1 MKAARLHV
9 LNEPLKIDD
18 IPIPLLEPNEA
29 LIKTMAC
36 GICHTDLHLID
47 GRFSAG
53 GKFPFVLGHEPA
65 GVVEKV
71 GKNVT
76 RWKPGQRVVT
86 FRSHTCGECG
96 ACLSGYEG
104 DCYNPK
110 GLIGFNCDGG
120 FAEYFKWPA
129 THLLAI
135 PDSIA
140 YEDAGPL
147 GCSGQT
153 AFHTVKTR
161 AQLKLGETVLINS
174 CGGLGMMALQF
185 AKLAGAKVYATD
197 IEDKK
202 LEMALEYGADGAFNP
217 RKLNVAEAV
226 KKLTENL
233 GVHVVLD
240 FVGTAESMELGLNSL
255 RKLGRLVV
263 AGVGHDPI
271 PRATASFLLSG
282 EYSILGA
289 KSSNR
294 QELKD
299 TLEMVASGKV
309 KSIVTRTFKLQ
320 ELNEALEL
328 LKAGK
333 IMGRA
338 CVKF

>member
-1 MKAARLHV
+1 MKVARLHH
-9 LNEPLKIDD
+9 LNEPLKIED
-18 IPIPLLEPNEA
+18 IPIPTLEPNEV

-36 GICHTDLHLID
+36 GICHTDLHLVD
-47 GRFSAG
+47 GKFSAG
-53 GKFPFVLGHEPA
+53 GKLPLVLGHEPA

-71 GKNVT
+71 GTNVT
-76 RWKPGQRVVT
+76 QWKPGDRVIS
-86 FRSHTCGECG
+86 FRSHTCGECCS
-96 ACLSGYEG
+96 CLTGYEG

-110 GLIGFNCDGG
+110 GLIGFNHDGG

-129 THLLAI
+129 THLLRI

-140 YEDAGPL
+140 YEEAGPL

-153 AFHTVKTR
+153 AYHAVKVR
-161 AQLKLGETVLINS
+161 AQLKLGETALING

-185 AKLAGAKVYATD
+185 AKLTGAKVYATD

-202 LEMALEYGADGAFNP
+202 LEMASEYGADGAFNP
-217 RKLNVAEAV
+217 RKVNVAETV
-226 KKLTENL
+226 KKLTGNL

-240 FVGTAESMELGLNSL
+240 FVGTAESTDLGLNSL
-255 RKLGRLVV
+255 RKLGRMVV
-263 AGVGHDPI
+263 AGVGHTPI
-271 PRATASFLLSG
+271 PKATASFLLSG

-294 QELKD
+294 QELQE
-299 TLEMVASGKV
+299 TLETVASGKA
-309 KSIVTRTFKLQ
+309 KSIVTRTFKLD
-320 ELNEALEL
+320 EINEALET